1 MNCADCGGETAITGM
16 YDGIKVFCTKCS
28 EEYRLTDQRK
38 RGGEM
43 KKVFIGQNDVAFL
56 LRVLCN
62 KEGISIVNGIEGDIE
77 ILGRIIKNVENAVD
91 IHVNNELDEHKK
103 GLVTGLQDLFD
114 AKSLDSGQA
123 DTILDTIM
131 LLGGNANW

>member
-1 MNCADCGGETAITGM
+1 
-16 YDGIKVFCTKCS
+16 
-28 EEYRLTDQRK
+28 
-38 RGGEM
+38 M
-43 KKVFIGQNDVAFL
+43 KKVFIGQNDVAL
-56 LRVLCN
+56 LSKILVNKLSIATIYGNVEEIASINRVMHNL
-62 KEGISIVNGIEGDIE
+62 
-77 ILGRIIKNVENAVD
+77 ENAVD
-91 IHVNNELDEHKK
+91 IHANNELDEHKK

>member
-1 MNCADCGGETAITGM
+1 
-16 YDGIKVFCTKCS
+16 
-28 EEYRLTDQRK
+28 
-38 RGGEM
+38 M
-43 KKVFIGQNDVAFL
+43 KKVFIGQNDIAL
-56 LRVLCN
+56 LSKILVNKLSIATIYGNVEEIASINRVMHNL
-62 KEGISIVNGIEGDIE
+62 
-77 ILGRIIKNVENAVD
+77 ENAVD

-114 AKSLDSGQA
+114 VKSLDSGQA

>member
-1 MNCADCGGETAITGM
+1 MHN
-16 YDGIKVFCTKCS
+16 
-28 EEYRLTDQRK
+28 L
-38 RGGEM
+38 
-43 KKVFIGQNDVAFL
+43 
-56 LRVLCN
+56 
-62 KEGISIVNGIEGDIE
+62 
-77 ILGRIIKNVENAVD
+77 ENAVD
-91 IHVNNELDEHKK
+91 IHANNELDEHKK

>member
-28 EEYRLTDQRK
+28 EEYRLTEQRK

-43 KKVFIGQNDVAFL
+43 KKVFIGQNDVAL
-56 LRVLCN
+56 LSKILVNKLSIATIYGNVEEIASINRVLHN
-62 KEGISIVNGIEGDIE
+62 
-77 ILGRIIKNVENAVD
+77 LENAVD
-91 IHVNNELDEHKK
+91 IHANNELDEHKK

-114 AKSLDSGQA
+114 AKSLDSGQT